1 MKILFYI
8 LVLSSLVASSC
19 RSGPSPQ
26 VVEPETEP
34 QALPIEE
41 SIEVFEEAPVEFE
54 YLPPPPFIEDLPVS
68 AFRELWAYVISGEES
83 ALKAAYPLSD
93 VAYFGAEVDSYGQL
107 VNVPNAN
114 KIAFFKG
121 RKHLVIACNSTALTH
136 FVLEPDSAVHKRLV
150 ADLINATKAYDGLQI
165 DFENIPARDGDTFRS
180 FLGELKRGL
189 GDKMLTI
196 ALKARTRTIRDDVYD
211 YGKIKPLVDRILV
224 MAYDEHW
231 SSSAP
236 GSIASLDWC
245 RSIAAYAMET
255 VGPEKLIMGLP
266 FYGRT
271 WGNVNTFRAFY
282 YSGIERIKRENN
294 VTEVRREKGI
304 PTFSYEIPVTVTV
317 YYEDVFSLSSRLELY
332 RTMGVQAAGFWTL
345 GQETPAVWNILKL
358 EG

>member
-1 MKILFYI
+1 
-8 LVLSSLVASSC
+8 
-19 RSGPSPQ
+19 
-26 VVEPETEP
+26 
-34 QALPIEE
+34 
-41 SIEVFEEAPVEFE
+41 
-54 YLPPPPFIEDLPVS
+54 
-68 AFRELWAYVISGEES
+68 VISGNEGY
-83 ALKAAYPLSD
+83 LKAEYPLSD

-107 VNVPNAN
+107 VDIPNPN
-114 KIAFFKG
+114 KIAFFRG

-150 ADLINATKAYDGLQI
+150 TDLINAAKPFDGLQI

-196 ALKARTRTIRDDVYD
+196 ALKARMRTIKDDVYD

-231 SSSAP
+231 STSEP

-271 WGNVNTFRAFY
+271 WGDVNTFRAFY
-282 YSGIERIKRENN
+282 YSGIERIKNENN
-294 VTEVRREKGI
+294 VTEVRRERGI

-332 RTMGVQAAGFWTL
+332 RTMGVQAAGFWAM
-345 GQETPAVWNILKL
+345 GQETPAVWNILRL
-358 EG
+358 EGQ